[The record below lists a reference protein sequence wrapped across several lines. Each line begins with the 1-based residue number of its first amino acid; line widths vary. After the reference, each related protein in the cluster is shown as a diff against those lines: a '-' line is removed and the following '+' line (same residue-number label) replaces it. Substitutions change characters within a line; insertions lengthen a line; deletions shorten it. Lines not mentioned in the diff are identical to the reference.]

1 MRIFLNNKDTNYA
14 LQFNNVKLNK
24 EVIYISHNYP
34 DSMGIPNYK
43 INYNTF
49 MELLTDSFIIYMEQK
64 DIDIDI
70 DNSLSDIDTLF
81 TYFKITSNPF
91 IKKQMV
97 SKISAI
103 FIKLLL
109 NSDSTEPMKLLIQSY
124 KSYKIDIYYN
134 YLLILL
140 NLNNIEVINIDNNL
154 KNDFY
159 IEDEYFSF
167 MDFILDYNLE

>member
-134 YLLILL
+134 YWRCADYE
-140 NLNNIEVINIDNNL
+140 NVCVNIPK
-154 KNDFY
+154 KNYKIYKKFGYIFY
-159 IEDEYFSF
+159 ET
-167 MDFILDYNLE
+167 N

>member
-34 DSMGIPNYK
+34 DSMVIPNYK

>member
-14 LQFNNVKLNK
+14 LQFNNVELNK

-34 DSMGIPNYK
+34 DSMGIPNYN

-97 SKISAI
+97 SK
-103 FIKLLL
+103 
-109 NSDSTEPMKLLIQSY
+109 MH
-124 KSYKIDIYYN
+124 
-134 YLLILL
+134 
-140 NLNNIEVINIDNNL
+140 
-154 KNDFY
+154 
-159 IEDEYFSF
+159 
-167 MDFILDYNLE
+167 